1 MSEIKDTT
9 KRIYLVRH
17 GETEANRLEYVPNK
31 LEPLNDT
38 GLLQA
43 QALAGRLENLSFD
56 KIVVSDFLRS
66 QQTAEPIAK
75 LKKLTP
81 EIVSHFGEML
91 EPTSLHGVFD
101 TDERVQEYR
110 KNRNANVD
118 EPSWRFEDGETFTDV
133 LTRVHLS
140 KRYLEEQESENV
152 LVVAHGFFL
161 QMFGATILLDA
172 DEATKLWF
180 HALTTL
186 RMSNTG
192 ICLLTYDNESKRW
205 RIVLWNDHAHFA
217 EN

>member
-1 MSEIKDTT
+1 MSEITNT
-9 KRIYLVRH
+9 IKRIYLVRH
-17 GETEANRLEYVPNK
+17 GETEANRLEYVPSK
-31 LEPLNDT
+31 FEPLNDT
-38 GLLQA
+38 GLFQA
-43 QALAGRLENLSFD
+43 QSLAGRLANISFE

-81 EIVSHFGEML
+81 EIVPHFGEML
-91 EPTSLHGVFD
+91 EPTTLHGVLD
-101 TDERVQEYR
+101 TDERVQVYR
-110 KNRNANVD
+110 KNRNDNVD

-140 KRYLEEQESENV
+140 KDYLEKQESESV

-192 ICLLTYDNESKRW
+192 ISLLTYDAENKRW
-205 RIVLWNDHAHFA
+205 RVVLWNDYAHFA
-217 EN
+217 E